1 MELVGDVA
9 LITLGIVG
17 GMAMLLLLGCLGA
30 DAVQKLRW
38 IHMAMRECYAIT
50 PHHGGGEA

>member
-9 LITLGIVG
+9 LIALGIVG

-38 IHMAMRECYAIT
+38 IHMAMREC
-50 PHHGGGEA
+50 